1 MSEEIQYT
9 LIRKFGPSIFKVKIP
24 NNLINHLNGY
34 VDEILI
40 NKKKQKNLNHGK
52 ELVGDV
58 TQEIKL
64 EQEFIDKIGWVKF
77 LAFCTSKW
85 IEKETKKKLP
95 LLNY

>member
-64 EQEFIDKIGWVKF
+64 EQEFMDKIGWVNF
-77 LAFCTSKW
+77 LLFVQVNGL
-85 IEKETKKKLP
+85 KKKLQKK
-95 LLNY
+95 LGHLN